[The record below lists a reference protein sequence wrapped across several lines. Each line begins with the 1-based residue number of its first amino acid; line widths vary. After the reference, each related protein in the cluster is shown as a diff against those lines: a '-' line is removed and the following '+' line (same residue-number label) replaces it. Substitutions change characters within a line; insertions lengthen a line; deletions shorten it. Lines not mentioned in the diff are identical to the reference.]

1 MTQEQEQQQVNAIDW
16 LVEQI
21 KPYNDVNSIDPFVLI
36 DLKYEAKKMY
46 YMALHDGFKRG
57 LDIGCD
63 IGKQIFT
70 K

>member
-46 YMALHDGFKRG
+46 YIALHDEFKRG

-63 IGKQIFT
+63 IGKQIFN

>member
-1 MTQEQEQQQVNAIDW
+1 MIQEQEQQQVNAIDW

-21 KPYNDVNSIDPFVLI
+21 KQYNDVNSIDPFVLI

-46 YMALHDGFKRG
+46 YMELHSEFKRG

-63 IGKQIFT
+63 IGKQIIN

>member
-1 MTQEQEQQQVNAIDW
+1 MIQEQEQQQVNAIDW

-21 KPYNDVNSIDPFVLI
+21 KQYNDVNSIDPFVLI

-46 YMALHDGFKRG
+46 YMALHGEFKRG